1 MQKINR
7 IYLRL
12 ANEEYE
18 QVKVKTQ
25 NKGFAHVSEYL
36 RSLAVEHEDFLH
48 QKVVEIDKN
57 IKKILALLEDN

>member
-12 ANEEYE
+12 ANEEYD
-18 QVKVKTQ
+18 QVKLKTQ

-36 RSLAVEHEDFLH
+36 RSLAIEHEDFLH
-48 QKVVEIDKN
+48 QKIIEIDRN
-57 IKKILALLEDN
+57 LKKILELLEKG